1 MEIVHKTFQDR
12 NILFQRTMGNEIYC
26 LKLYGT
32 LRIFSF
38 GENVKKGKNCH
49 FTIKG
54 VYNTNCMI
62 FLQVSTTLLLKKKK
76 SEIIFPFL
84 SIPSPLLSCSP
95 IHQKKFHS
103 FK

>member
-38 GENVKKGKNCH
+38 GENVKKGKYCH

-76 SEIIFPFL
+76 I
-84 SIPSPLLSCSP
+84 
-95 IHQKKFHS
+95 
-103 FK
+103 